1 VPRKKPYYLREPWE
15 ILFKDRKLGRTSPW
29 SIDLVHILTTL
40 LEEMNKV
47 GIDFRIAGTAIN
59 SSVIIYQ
66 KKAELLLKMDQ
77 PRKQQ
82 MAKPDIYV
90 PPALNLPFRF
100 EFTTTSVT
108 DLITALERALTEERR
123 STLPRVPVIPVQIPD
138 FLDMEQYLLEVEERS
153 EGLYN
158 RLVKMGGG
166 PFSFYD
172 LVEDWIPIE
181 VVRVFMML
189 LFLAQRLKVDL
200 TQDEEETD
208 ILVYVRELNDDER
221 PTEQQALDKA

>member
-1 VPRKKPYYLREPWE
+1 MPNKKPYYLREPWE
-15 ILFKDRKLGRTSPW
+15 ILFKENLGRTSPW

-77 PRKQQ
+77 PKKLQIG
-82 MAKPDIYV
+82 KPDVYV

-108 DLITALERALTEERR
+108 DLITALERALTEERK
-123 STLPRVPVIPVQIPD
+123 SAVPRVPVIPVQIPD

-153 EGLYN
+153 EGLYE
-158 RLVKMGGG
+158 RLVEMGGG
-166 PFSFYD
+166 PFSIFD
-172 LVEDWIPIE
+172 LVENWDPIE
-181 VVRVFMML
+181 IVRVFMML

-200 TQDEEETD
+200 TQNEEETD
-208 ILVYVRELNDDER
+208 IIVNVIGVNESYE
-221 PTEQQALDKA
+221 

>member
-1 VPRKKPYYLREPWE
+1 MPSKKPYYLREPWE

-66 KKAELLLKMDQ
+66 KKAELLLKMEE

-82 MAKPDIYV
+82 IAKPDIYI

-108 DLITALERALTEERR
+108 DLITALERALTEERK
-123 STLPRVPVIPVQIPD
+123 STLPRVPIIPVQIPD

-153 EGLYN
+153 EGLFE
-158 RLVKMGGG
+158 RLLDMGGG
-166 PFSFYD
+166 PFSIFD
-172 LVEDWIPIE
+172 LVGDRTPIE

-189 LFLAQRLKVDL
+189 LFLAQGLKVDL
-200 TQDEEETD
+200 YQDEEETD
-208 ILVYVRELNDDER
+208 IRVSVRELNDDE
-221 PTEQQALDKA
+221 

>member
-1 VPRKKPYYLREPWE
+1 MPSKKPYYLREPWE
-15 ILFKDRKLGRTSPW
+15 ILFKDKKLDRTSPW

-66 KKAELLLKMDQ
+66 KKAELLLKMEE

-82 MAKPDIYV
+82 IAKPDIYI

-123 STLPRVPVIPVQIPD
+123 STLPRVPIIPVQIPD
-138 FLDMEQYLLEVEERS
+138 FLNMEQYLLEVEERS
-153 EGLYN
+153 EGLYE
-158 RLVKMGGG
+158 RLVDMGGG
-166 PFSFYD
+166 PFSIFD
-172 LVEDWIPIE
+172 LVGDRTPIE

-189 LFLAQRLKVDL
+189 LFLAQGLKVDL
-200 TQDEEETD
+200 YQDEEETD
-208 ILVYVRELNDDER
+208 IRVSVRELNDDE
-221 PTEQQALDKA
+221 

>member
-1 VPRKKPYYLREPWE
+1 MAKKKPFYLREPWE
-15 ILFKDRKLGRTSPW
+15 ILFKENKLGRTSPW

-77 PRKQQ
+77 PKKIQ
-82 MAKPDIYV
+82 MGKPDVYI

-108 DLITALERALTEERR
+108 DLITALERALTEERK
-123 STLPRVPVIPVQIPD
+123 SVVPRVPVIPVQIPD
-138 FLDMEQYLLEVEERS
+138 FLDMEQYLLEVEERA
-153 EGLYN
+153 EGLYE
-158 RLVKMGGG
+158 RLVERGGG
-166 PFSFYD
+166 PFSIFN
-172 LVEDWIPIE
+172 LVENWDPIE
-181 VVRVFMML
+181 IVRVFMML

-208 ILVYVRELNDDER
+208 IIVKVREVNDNE
-221 PTEQQALDKA
+221 

>member
-1 VPRKKPYYLREPWE
+1 MPRKKPYYLREPWE
-15 ILFKDRKLGRTSPW
+15 ILFKDKKLGRTSPW
-29 SIDLVHILTTL
+29 SIDLVYILTTL

-66 KKAELLLKMDQ
+66 KKAELLLKMEE

-82 MAKPDIYV
+82 IARPDIYV

-108 DLITALERALTEERR
+108 DLITALEKALTEERR
-123 STLPRVPVIPVQIPD
+123 STLPRIPVLPVQIPD
-138 FLDMEQYLLEVEERS
+138 FLDMKQYLLEVEERA
-153 EGLYN
+153 EGLYE
-158 RLVKMGGG
+158 RLVEMGGG
-166 PFSFYD
+166 PFSIYD
-172 LVEDWIPIE
+172 LVEDWTPIE

-189 LFLAQRLKVDL
+189 LFLAQGLKVDL
-200 TQDEEETD
+200 YQDEEETD
-208 ILVYVRELNDDER
+208 IRVNVRELNEDER
-221 PTEQQALDKA
+221 PTEQ

>member
-15 ILFKDRKLGRTSPW
+15 ILFMDRKLGRTSPW

-47 GIDFRIAGTAIN
+47 GIDFRIAGTAIS

-66 KKAELLLKMDQ
+66 KKAELLLKMEE

-82 MAKPDIYV
+82 IAKPDIYI

-108 DLITALERALTEERR
+108 DLITALERALTEERK
-123 STLPRVPVIPVQIPD
+123 STLPRVPIIPVQIPD

-153 EGLYN
+153 ESLYE
-158 RLVKMGGG
+158 RLMDMGGG
-166 PFSFYD
+166 PFSIFD
-172 LVEDWIPIE
+172 LVGDRTPIE

-200 TQDEEETD
+200 YQDEEETD
-208 ILVYVRELNDDER
+208 IRVSIRVLNDDEG
-221 PTEQQALDKA
+221 PTKQ